1 MDEHKDG
8 IGYGRSRR
16 RSRSR
21 SRRRRR
27 RESQVGKEAGKQLV
41 AQQPQPG
48 VVLGNATETRRQN
61 CWEN

>member
-1 MDEHKDG
+1 MMMV
-8 IGYGRSRR
+8 IMMMWRRRSRR
-16 RSRSR
+16 R
-21 SRRRRR
+21 RRRRR

-61 CWEN
+61 